1 MGTSE
6 ASDLIA
12 LVEGSPAWGALR
24 VCSLAMTHE
33 RFNQL
38 VSEAMDSLPAEF
50 RRRIENVAV
59 MVQDRPEKEPPSAPG
74 GRKRLLLGI
83 FHGVPLTQR
92 SSFQS
97 FVAPSEIVLYQK
109 NIEAVC
115 HNDDEIREQV
125 RRTVIHEFG
134 HYFGMTEEQLKGV

>member
-1 MGTSE
+1 
-6 ASDLIA
+6 
-12 LVEGSPAWGALR
+12 
-24 VCSLAMTHE
+24 MT
-33 RFNQL
+33 RAKFNQL
-38 VSEAMDSLPAEF
+38 VAEALDSLPAEF

-59 MVQDRPEKEPPSAPG
+59 LVEDRPAQEPPSAPG
-74 GRKRLLLGI
+74 QPKRLLLGV

-115 HNDDEIREQV
+115 HSDEEVRAQV

-134 HYFGMTEEQLKGV
+134 HYFGMTEEQLEGV

>member
-1 MGTSE
+1 MSREEFNRLVGE
-6 ASDLIA
+6 AL
-12 LVEGSPAWGALR
+12 
-24 VCSLAMTHE
+24 
-33 RFNQL
+33 
-38 VSEAMDSLPAEF
+38 DSLPAKF

-59 MVQDRPEKEPPSAPG
+59 LVEDRPAQEPPSAPG
-74 GRKRLLLGI
+74 GPKRLLLGI

-92 SSFQS
+92 SSFQT

-115 HNDDEIREQV
+115 ANDDQVREQI

-134 HYFGMTEEQLKGV
+134 HYFGMTEEQLRGV